1 MRILLVDPDVLTS
14 KRLSL
19 ALTASGFNVEA
30 VTNGEDALDLARS
43 FEFSVIVSELN
54 LPDLHGFDLIRQIR
68 SARIKTPILVL
79 SAVDNIDVK
88 VSAFGDG
95 ADDYVTKP
103 FHPGELAARLR
114 ALVRRSSG
122 HADRTVRTGG
132 LSIDLDAK
140 TVELDGA
147 AVDLT
152 AKEYSV
158 LELLALRRGRPI
170 TKEMFLDHVY
180 GHLDE
185 PISKVIDVYICR
197 LRKKLAATNTGESYI
212 GTLRGR
218 GYVLRE
224 PESEPRLLAA

>member
-1 MRILLVDPDVLTS
+1 MRILLVEPDALMR
-14 KRLSL
+14 KRLEA
-19 ALTASGFNVEA
+19 ALRTSGFNVESVA
-30 VTNGEDALDLARS
+30 AGEDALDLARS

-54 LPDLHGFDLIRQIR
+54 LPDLHGFDLIKQIR
-68 SARIKTPILVL
+68 SAKIKTPILVL
-79 SAVDNIDVK
+79 STVDHSDAK
-88 VSAFGDG
+88 VTAFGFG

-103 FHPGELAARLR
+103 FHPGELTARLR

-122 HADRTVRTGG
+122 HADRTVTTGG
-132 LSIDLDAK
+132 LAIDLDAK

-197 LRKKLAATNTGESYI
+197 LRKKLAATSTGESYI

-218 GYVLRE
+218 GYVLRDPE
-224 PESEPRLLAA
+224 PEQRLLAA

>member
-1 MRILLVDPDVLTS
+1 MRILLVEPETAMRI
-14 KRLSL
+14 RLEL
-19 ALTASGFNVEA
+19 ALRSSGFNVEA
-30 VTNGEDALDLARS
+30 ASDGEDALELARS
-43 FEFSVIVSELN
+43 FEFSVIVTELN
-54 LPDLHGFDLIRQIR
+54 LPDLHGFDLIRELR
-68 SARIKTPILVL
+68 GARIKTPILVL
-79 SAVDNIDVK
+79 SAVDHIDAK
-88 VSAFGDG
+88 VTAFGHG
-95 ADDYVTKP
+95 TDDYVTKP

-122 HADRTVRTGG
+122 LADRTVRTGG
-132 LSIDLDAK
+132 LAIDLDAK

-147 AVDLT
+147 TVDLT
-152 AKEYSV
+152 AKEYAV
-158 LELLALRRGRPI
+158 LQLLALRRGRPI

-197 LRKKLAATNTGESYI
+197 LRKKLAATSTGESYI

-224 PESEPRLLAA
+224 PEVEPRLLAA

>member
-1 MRILLVDPDVLTS
+1 MRILLVDPAVWTS

-88 VSAFGDG
+88 VAAFGDG

-224 PESEPRLLAA
+224 PEVEPRLLAA

>member
-1 MRILLVDPDVLTS
+1 MRILLVEPDVMTR
-14 KRLSL
+14 KRLSV
-19 ALTASGFNVEA
+19 ALSSGGFNVEA
-30 VTNGEDALDLARS
+30 VASGEDALDLARS

-54 LPDLHGFDLIRQIR
+54 LPDLHGFDLIRKLR
-68 SARIKTPILVL
+68 AAKIKTPLLVL
-79 SAVDNIDVK
+79 STVDHIDTK
-88 VSAFGDG
+88 VAAFGDG

-122 HADRTVRTGG
+122 HADRIVRTGG

-140 TVELDGA
+140 TVELDGNP
-147 AVDLT
+147 VDLT
-152 AKEYSV
+152 AKEYAV

-197 LRKKLAATNTGESYI
+197 LRKKLAATSTGESYI

-224 PESEPRLLAA
+224 PESEPSLLAA

>member
-1 MRILLVDPDVLTS
+1 MRILVVEPDVMMK
-14 KRLSL
+14 KRLEV
-19 ALTASGFNVEA
+19 ALTAAGFNVES
-30 VTNGEDALDLARS
+30 VSNGEDALDLARS
-43 FEFSVIVSELN
+43 FEFSVMVSELN
-54 LPDLHGFDLIRQIR
+54 LPDLHGFDLLKRIRG
-68 SARIKTPILVL
+68 AKVKTPLLVL
-79 SAVDNIDVK
+79 STVDSIDAK
-88 VSAFGDG
+88 VAAFSHG

-103 FHPGELAARLR
+103 FHPGELSARLR

-132 LSIDLDAK
+132 LAIDLDAK

-152 AKEYSV
+152 AKEYAV

-180 GHLDE
+180 GHTDE

-197 LRKKLAATNTGESYI
+197 LRKKLATTTTGESYI

-224 PESEPRLLAA
+224 PEVEPRLLAA